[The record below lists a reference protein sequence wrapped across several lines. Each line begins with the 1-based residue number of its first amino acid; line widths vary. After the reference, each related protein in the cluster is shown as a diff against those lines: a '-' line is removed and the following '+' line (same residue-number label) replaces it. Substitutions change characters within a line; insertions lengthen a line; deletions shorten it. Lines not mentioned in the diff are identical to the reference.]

1 MWSSSEPLS
10 WAQAAPSHPGKGVCC
25 CQSGGKL
32 SRGGGGGRWRSS
44 PSGGRWR
51 TEERMRNSRDGGGG
65 GGVTPPTPR
74 NYQNLVSL
82 ANFGRFGCIFLR
94 FCIKSKEIKQIL
106 CLFFMFLRQQHP
118 PLNPPPILCEA
129 VESNYLLTVITK
141 T

>member
-32 SRGGGGGRWRSS
+32 SRGGGGSVEEFTEWRKVENRGADEEQQGR
-44 PSGGRWR
+44 RW
-51 TEERMRNSRDGGGG
+51 G

-129 VESNYLLTVITK
+129 AESNYLLTVITK